1 MKTDQEPAILEVKR
15 EAGKLAR
22 EEGGIEIV
30 PEESQAYVSPTNG
43 IAEQAIQAIERK
55 VRTLKFSVEQ
65 LHGVKLPPNHP
76 LLVWAVEYA
85 GQIES
90 RTHRYTGVGRTAF
103 ELRRGKPYKRKLPP
117 FGEKVMALTLGK
129 KKMKSEYRAFDA
141 VIVALESGQ
150 ICLLSSTST
159 VRTELLL
166 SSGFRP
172 SCVRTQPWLK
182 RSGACL
188 GDRKSLSQIL
198 QRSP

>member
-1 MKTDQEPAILEVKR
+1 MADSLLQSGYPKVIVKTDQEPAILEVKR
-15 EAGKLAR
+15 EAAKLVR

-103 ELRRGKPYKRKLPP
+103 ELRRGKAYKRKLPP
-117 FGEKVMALTLGK
+117 YGEKVMALTLG
-129 KKMKSEYRAFDA
+129 R
-141 VIVALESGQ
+141 
-150 ICLLSSTST
+150 
-159 VRTELLL
+159 
-166 SSGFRP
+166 
-172 SCVRTQPWLK
+172 
-182 RSGACL
+182 
-188 GDRKSLSQIL
+188 RK
-198 QRSP
+198 